1 MDHTNESNSSI
12 MKYWGSMMKSN
23 QEFQKELHQE
33 IQSLIQKIGNEN
45 SPITNLL
52 AEKTAH
58 VNRFQE
64 LEYERNL
71 LFYKELQNKNAQL
84 NGLYEQLRKEKVQL
98 AEKYEELKEEKSQ
111 LADSNDDVKEK
122 NAQLASSYEELK
134 EEKAQLADSYDDVK
148 EKNAQLAT
156 SYEELKEEKAQLADS
171 YEELKEEKAQL
182 ADSYEELKE
191 EKAQL
196 ADSYEELKEEKAQ
209 LADSYEELKEEKAQ
223 LADSY
228 EELKEEKAQLAD
240 SYEELKEEKA
250 QLADSYE
257 ELKEEKAQLADS
269 YEELKEEKAQLDHSY
284 KELQEAKDELTISSV
299 ELLQANVQMY
309 KQMKALKSTIN
320 HFEEVFMTPLSPLL
334 NGLLETESIRE
345 DLPKVGIEPLDGN
358 SPRNYLA
365 LSKLT
370 GQMYLARWVQES
382 LFESKKKHLVY
393 LSDSELSLI
402 AEINQYYRA
411 EGCQWDIL
419 VVPEPGRFEG
429 SLVQDFYTPLRNYN
443 KFSGVYTPAFFQ
455 KDNDPPTFKARV
467 KGQLY

>member
-1 MDHTNESNSSI
+1 MDHTNESNSSN

-23 QEFQKELHQE
+23 QEFQQELHKE

-52 AEKTAH
+52 TEKTDL

-64 LEYERNL
+64 LEFERNL

-84 NGLYEQLRKEKVQL
+84 NGLYEQLRKEKAQL
-98 AEKYEELKEEKSQ
+98 AAIYEELKEEKSQ
-111 LADSNDDVKEK
+111 LADSYEELKEEKDQLAGSYEELKKEKDQLTDSYDDVKEKYTQLADSYDDVKEKNAQLADSYDDVKEK

-134 EEKAQLADSYDDVK
+134 EEKVQLAD
-148 EKNAQLAT
+148 
-156 SYEELKEEKAQLADS
+156 SYEELKEEKVQLADS

-182 ADSYEELKE
+182 ADSYKELKE

-196 ADSYEELKEEKAQ
+196 AV
-209 LADSYEELKEEKAQ
+209 
-223 LADSY
+223 
-228 EELKEEKAQLAD
+228 
-240 SYEELKEEKA
+240 
-250 QLADSYE
+250 SYE

-299 ELLQANVQMY
+299 KLLQANVQMDI
-309 KQMKALKSTIN
+309 QMKALKSTIN

-334 NGLLETESIRE
+334 NRLLETESIRE
-345 DLPKVGIEPLDGN
+345 DLPKVGIEPLDGK

-370 GQMYLARWVQES
+370 GQLYLARWVQES
-382 LFESKKKHLVY
+382 LFESKKKNLVY
-393 LSDSELSLI
+393 LSDSELGLI

-429 SLVQDFYTPLRNYN
+429 SLVQDFYTPLRYYN

-455 KDNDPPTFKARV
+455 KDNVPPTFKARV

>member
-1 MDHTNESNSSI
+1 MDHTNESNSAI

-33 IQSLIQKIGNEN
+33 IQRIIQKIGNES
-45 SPITNLL
+45 SPIANLL
-52 AEKTAH
+52 TEKTDH

-64 LEYERNL
+64 LEFERNL

-84 NGLYEQLRKEKVQL
+84 NGLFEQLRKENAQL
-98 AEKYEELKEEKSQ
+98 AAKYEELKEEKSQ
-111 LADSNDDVKEK
+111 LADSYDDVKEK

-134 EEKAQLADSYDDVK
+134 EENAQLADSYDDVK
-148 EKNAQLAT
+148 E
-156 SYEELKEEKAQLADS
+156 EKAQI
-171 YEELKEEKAQL
+171 
-182 ADSYEELKE
+182 
-191 EKAQL
+191 
-196 ADSYEELKEEKAQ
+196 
-209 LADSYEELKEEKAQ
+209 
-223 LADSY
+223 
-228 EELKEEKAQLAD
+228 AD

-309 KQMKALKSTIN
+309 IQMKALKSTIN
-320 HFEEVFMTPLSPLL
+320 RFEEVFMTPLSPLL

-358 SPRNYLA
+358 SLRNYLA
-365 LSKLT
+365 LSRLT
-370 GQMYLARWVQES
+370 GQLYLARWVQES
-382 LFESKKKHLVY
+382 FFESKKKHLVY

-402 AEINQYYRA
+402 AEINKYYRA
-411 EGCQWDIL
+411 EGYQWDIL

-429 SLVQDFYTPLRNYN
+429 SLVQDFHTPLRNYN

>member
-1 MDHTNESNSSI
+1 MDHTNESYSSI
-12 MKYWGSMMKSN
+12 MKYWGSMMEST
-23 QEFQKELHQE
+23 QEFQQELHQE

-45 SPITNLL
+45 LPITNFLT
-52 AEKTAH
+52 EKTDL

-64 LEYERNL
+64 LEFERNL

-84 NGLYEQLRKEKVQL
+84 NGLYEQLRKENAQI
-98 AEKYEELKEEKSQ
+98 AAIYEELKEEKRRLASSYEELKEEKAQ
-111 LADSNDDVKEK
+111 LADSYEELKEEKTQLADSYDDVKEKYTQLADSYDDVKEK

-134 EEKAQLADSYDDVK
+134 EEKAQLADSY
-148 EKNAQLAT
+148 
-156 SYEELKEEKAQLADS
+156 EELKEEKTQLADS

-182 ADSYEELKE
+182 ADSFEELKE

-196 ADSYEELKEEKAQ
+196 N
-209 LADSYEELKEEKAQ
+209 
-223 LADSY
+223 
-228 EELKEEKAQLAD
+228 
-240 SYEELKEEKA
+240 
-250 QLADSYE
+250 
-257 ELKEEKAQLADS
+257 
-269 YEELKEEKAQLDHSY
+269 HSY

-299 ELLQANVQMY
+299 KLLQTSVQMDI
-309 KQMKALKSTIN
+309 QMKALKSTIN
-320 HFEEVFMTPLSPLL
+320 RFEEVFMTPLSPLL

-345 DLPKVGIEPLDGN
+345 DLPKVGIEPLDGM

-370 GQMYLARWVQES
+370 GQLYLARWVQES
-382 LFESKKKHLVY
+382 LLESKKKHLVY
-393 LSDSELSLI
+393 LSDSELGLI

-419 VVPEPGRFEG
+419 VVPEPGRFNS
-429 SLVQDFYTPLRNYN
+429 SLVQDFYTPLRNYK